1 LPRFRLAVVSDIPE
15 RTKEALEQAGIETLA
30 PFSFVP
36 GSLDAGV
43 SVEPRMTAVLEA
55 SNENEAVSRIREAA
69 GEDCDIQ
76 PG

>member
-1 LPRFRLAVVSDIPE
+1 MPRFTLAVVSDTPE
-15 RTKEALEQAGIETLA
+15 RTKDALEQAGIETLA